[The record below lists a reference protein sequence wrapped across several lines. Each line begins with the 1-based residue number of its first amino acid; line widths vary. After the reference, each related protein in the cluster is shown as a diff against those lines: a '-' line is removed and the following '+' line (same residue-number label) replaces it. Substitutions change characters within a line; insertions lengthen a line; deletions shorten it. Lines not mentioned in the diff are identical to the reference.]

1 MSSDG
6 GSSFAKMFEGG
17 FSAPSA
23 LTPGQQIE
31 ATVVRITNNNVFL
44 DIGGKSEGYVNR
56 EEFLDPQ
63 GELTIKEGE
72 RVKAYFL
79 SSNRSEMLF
88 TTKLGGAGGAGQA
101 HLEEA
106 YASRIPVE
114 GTIEKEIKGGFEVKL
129 SGTTRAFC
137 PYSQI
142 DKRRVEEPAG
152 LIGQSL
158 VFRITQYSENGR
170 NIVLSRRVLLEEE
183 AQEKRDQLRET
194 LKVGAT
200 VVGVVTSIRPF
211 GAFIDIG
218 GLEGLLPVSEIG
230 WGHVEDIHSKLEVG
244 QKVEVVVL
252 KLDWENDR
260 FSFSL
265 KQAMADP
272 WQEAAA
278 KFTEGSFHSGRV
290 ARLTNFGA
298 FVTLAEGVDG
308 LIHISALAG
317 GRKINHPREI
327 VKENETVEVRI
338 DKVDSAARRISLT
351 LAEAAR
357 AAEAEGKDE
366 EEVRDYIREADR
378 KPAVATAT
386 FADLLAKKLKK

>member
-1 MSSDG
+1 
-6 GSSFAKMFEGG
+6 
-17 FSAPSA
+17 
-23 LTPGQQIE
+23 
-31 ATVVRITNNNVFL
+31 
-44 DIGGKSEGYVNR
+44 
-56 EEFLDPQ
+56 
-63 GELTIKEGE
+63 
-72 RVKAYFL
+72 
-79 SSNRSEMLF
+79 
-88 TTKLGGAGGAGQA
+88 
-101 HLEEA
+101 
-106 YASRIPVE
+106 
-114 GTIEKEIKGGFEVKL
+114 
-129 SGTTRAFC
+129 
-137 PYSQI
+137 
-142 DKRRVEEPAG
+142 
-152 LIGQSL
+152 
-158 VFRITQYSENGR
+158 
-170 NIVLSRRVLLEEE
+170 
-183 AQEKRDQLRET
+183 
-194 LKVGAT
+194 
-200 VVGVVTSIRPF
+200 VVTSIRPF

-244 QKVEVVVL
+244 QKVEVVIL

-272 WQEAAA
+272 WQEAAG
-278 KFTEGSFHSGRV
+278 KFIEGSFHSGRV

-338 DKVDSAARRISLT
+338 DKVDRAARRISLT
-351 LAEAAR
+351 MAEAAR

-378 KPAVATAT
+378 KPAIATAT